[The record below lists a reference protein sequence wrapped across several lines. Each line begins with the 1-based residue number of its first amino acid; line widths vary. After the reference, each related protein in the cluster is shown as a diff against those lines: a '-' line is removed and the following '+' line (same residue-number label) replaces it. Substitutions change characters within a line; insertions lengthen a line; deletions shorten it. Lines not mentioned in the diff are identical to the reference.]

1 MAAYNGAT
9 YKAPETEDRLA
20 AVHDNF
26 KAVSKGGRLAAF
38 GAMLASAVRGLFNEL
53 GRLLRVALFAGAVGG
68 ATGFGLIMLGYS
80 DPVLGAKH
88 FAAAPHCA
96 FAHYLGV
103 DKAPMRQP
111 GYWRHHD
118 ADRNG
123 VACE

>member
-9 YKAPETEDRLA
+9 YEAPASEDRLA
-20 AVHDNF
+20 AVHENF
-26 KAVSKGGRLAAF
+26 KAVSKRGRLSAF
-38 GAMLASAVRGLFNEL
+38 GSWVARMVRGAFEEI
-53 GRLLRVALFAGAVGG
+53 GRLLRVALIAGAVGA

-88 FAAAPHCA
+88 FASAPHCA
-96 FAHYLGV
+96 IAAYLGV
-103 DKAPMRQP
+103 DGARMQEP

-118 ADRNG
+118 TDLNG